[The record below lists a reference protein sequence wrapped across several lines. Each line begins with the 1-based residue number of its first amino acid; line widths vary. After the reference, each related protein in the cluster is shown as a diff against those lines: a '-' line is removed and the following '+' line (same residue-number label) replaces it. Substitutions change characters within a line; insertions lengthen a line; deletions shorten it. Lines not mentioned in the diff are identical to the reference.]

1 MSVLFC
7 GIELARR
14 IEHAEAALISA
25 AVAVAMRRGT
35 GGFAIPV
42 AGGVAAYGEPDAPFN
57 KVAGLGFAGVPTGA
71 ELGAVERAN
80 GERGAPTVV
89 ELSNLADPEVLEL
102 LAGRGYRV
110 LAFED
115 VLGRALD
122 GATQP
127 IPDGMDIRPA
137 RVDEIDAWV
146 DVMTDGF
153 SHPDGEGVPSPE
165 EFSRDVIERAQRD
178 FTTAGVVA
186 YVAVRDGQIAGG
198 GSLRITD
205 GVAQLT
211 GAATA
216 PAHRRRGIQSAL
228 LTARLRDAAAAGAD
242 IAVVTTS
249 PGSRSQQNV
258 QRSGFDL
265 LYTRAILVRPPDQ

>member
-1 MSVLFC
+1 MND
-7 GIELARR
+7 
-14 IEHAEAALISA
+14 
-25 AVAVAMRRGT
+25 AVAVAVRRGT
-35 GGFAIPV
+35 DGFVIPV
-42 AGGVAAYGEPDAPFN
+42 AGGVATYGEPDAPFN
-57 KVAGLGFAGVPTGA
+57 KVAGLGFEGAPTDA
-71 ELGAVERAN
+71 ELDAVEHAN
-80 GERGAPTVV
+80 SERGAPTVV
-89 ELSNLADPEVLEL
+89 ELSNLADPEILAL
-102 LAGRGYRV
+102 LAGRGYRL

-122 GATQP
+122 DVARS
-127 IPDGMDIRPA
+127 IPERIDIRPA
-137 RVDEIDAWV
+137 REDEIDAWV
-146 DVMTDGF
+146 DVLADGF
-153 SHPDGEGVPSPE
+153 AHPDGEGVPSPE
-165 EFSRDVIERAQRD
+165 EFGRDVIERAQRD
-178 FTTAGVVA
+178 FIAAGVVA
-186 YVAVRDGQIAGG
+186 YVAVRDGRIAGG

-228 LTARLRDAAAAGAD
+228 LVARLRDAAAAGAD

-265 LYTRAILVRPPDQ
+265 LYTRAILVRRPDQ

>member
-14 IEHAEAALISA
+14 IEHAEAALVGA
-25 AVAVAMRRGT
+25 AVAAAMRRGT
-35 GGFAIPV
+35 DGFAIPV
-42 AGGVAAYGEPDAPFN
+42 AGGVGAYGEPDAPFN
-57 KVAGLGFAGVPTGA
+57 KVAGLGFSGAPTGA
-71 ELGAVERAN
+71 ELGAVEHAN
-80 GERGAPTVV
+80 SERGAPTVI
-89 ELSNLADPEVLEL
+89 ELSNLADPEILAL

-122 GATQP
+122 VVTQS

-137 RVDEIDAWV
+137 RAEEIDAWV
-146 DVMTDGF
+146 DVLAEGF
-153 SHPDGEGVPSPE
+153 THPDGAGVPSPE
-165 EFSRDVIERAQRD
+165 EFGRDVIERAQRD
-178 FTTAGVVA
+178 AIAAGVTA
-186 YVAVRDGQIAGG
+186 YVAVHDGRIAGG

-205 GVAQLT
+205 CVAQLT

-216 PAHRRRGIQSAL
+216 PAHRRRGIQTAL
-228 LTARLRDAAAAGAD
+228 LTVRLRDAAAAGAD

-249 PGSRSQQNV
+249 PGSTSQQNV
-258 QRSGFDL
+258 QRSGFHL
-265 LYTRAILVRPPDQ
+265 LYTRAILVREPDQ